1 MRPGPQKRLR
11 FPAPERSNY
20 ELHKSG
26 QRTDGS
32 CTEDHINRVFVRPDC
47 QGKGYGSGILAQ
59 LEQEIFKT
67 YNAVYL
73 ESSLHAVGLYEK
85 RGYQTV
91 RHEGIEVEN
100 GAVLVYEIMRKEIS
114 EKVTRSE

>member
-11 FPAPERSNY
+11 FPAPERSSY
-20 ELHKSG
+20 ELHKSD
-26 QRTDGS
+26 QRADGS

-73 ESSLHAVGLYEK
+73 ESSLPAVGLYEK